1 MTKKDY
7 ELIARAL
14 KNGWLATPPSFK
26 GYEVDPYECYRIV
39 VDRMANA
46 LGQDNPRFNKTIF
59 YDACGVSQDTV
70 EV

>member
-26 GYEVDPYECYRIV
+26 GYEIDPYECYRTV
-39 VDRMANA
+39 VDRMVKA
-46 LGQDNPRFNKTIF
+46 LEQQNPRFNKTIF
-59 YDACGVSQDTV
+59 YDACGIK